1 MVPHPRRPQQRH
13 GGSHGGRAHV
23 CASFPRHDLA
33 TDADSLSRIFWPF
46 GADQPLTAVHV
57 TDNLHAGY
65 ELVETRG
72 GPDGLKPIYRSGR
85 QPRGTVEALKGEV
98 REVLGKAFGEDG
110 EEKRMNLLKITSAV
124 QHEWDDGGVA
134 RRDMAAFLSGI

>member
-1 MVPHPRRPQQRH
+1 M
-13 GGSHGGRAHV
+13 
-23 CASFPRHDLA
+23 A
-33 TDADSLSRIFWPF
+33 TDAESLPRIFWPF

-85 QPRGTVEALKGEV
+85 QPRGTVEALKEEV
-98 REVLGKAFGEDG
+98 REVLQKAFGEDG
-110 EEKRMNLLKITSAV
+110 EEKRQNLRKITAAV
-124 QHEWDDGGVA
+124 QHEWDAGGVA
-134 RRDMAAFLSGI
+134 RRDMVAFLNGL